1 MPRIIEKAMHLLEF
15 WKKVEKN
22 QFLNFIEIYIIF
34 CRDDKE
40 MENETLVENKELK
53 EKVQMIS
60 YANSYYHCWTN
71 LIFECS

>member
-1 MPRIIEKAMHLLEF
+1 M
-15 WKKVEKN
+15 EKN

-60 YANSYYHCWTN
+60 YANSHYHC
-71 LIFECS
+71 